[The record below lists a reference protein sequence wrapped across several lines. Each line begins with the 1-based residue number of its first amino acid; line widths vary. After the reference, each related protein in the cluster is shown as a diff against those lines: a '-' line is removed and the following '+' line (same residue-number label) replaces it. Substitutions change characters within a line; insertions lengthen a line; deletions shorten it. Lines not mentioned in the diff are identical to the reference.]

1 MKNVFIAFSLI
12 VFSFVTINAQDKG
25 KTNPLKFE
33 IKGQIKG
40 LKNSEV
46 YLSHYFGSNQQ
57 VIKDTAQVNE
67 NGQFVFSGTEE
78 LPQGLYFVNFSKNKL
93 IDFIIGEPF
102 FSFETD
108 TLNVIANIKIKNS
121 TENQAFFEYQQ
132 KMNEIY
138 SEFAKEKNN
147 SNDRIEAFKKRVA
160 FFQQDWSAKN
170 KGLFVT
176 KIIKATMEVEIPP
189 FSRKILTKKDSSDSY
204 AYQFRYFKNHYFDNL
219 DLNDERFLRSPFL
232 QKKIDKYFEDLVVQQ
247 ADSIAK
253 DADELLTKIKQQDIR
268 KYVIYKIANTYEN
281 SKIVGTEG
289 AFVHMAEKYYVGEP
303 ALWDTSTVRQLKD
316 RIKIIKPLLIGKKFP
331 EMYLTN
337 PEGKLLT
344 ANTIPGKYTL
354 VFLYDPE
361 CSHCRQEM
369 PKLVA
374 QKNYFKEKGISVL
387 AASIVRE
394 KDKWRKFISEFKT
407 GEFYNGIDIH
417 KNQVTG
423 KEEYYTD
430 FLKTFDVYST
440 PVIYIL
446 DAKKNII
453 VKRIGVDDIKAFM
466 DFYEKG
472 RNNK

>member
-1 MKNVFIAFSLI
+1 MKNAILILSLVLCSI
-12 VFSFVTINAQDKG
+12 VLHAQDKG

-40 LKNSEV
+40 LQNTEL

-57 VIKDTAQVNE
+57 VIKDTAQSDL
-67 NGQFVFSGTEE
+67 NGNFTFSGIEE

-93 IDFIIGEPF
+93 IDFVIGDPF

-108 TLNVIANIKIKNS
+108 TLNLIANMQIHQSN
-121 TENQAFFEYQQ
+121 ENEAFFSYQK
-132 KMNEIY
+132 KMNLMF
-138 SEFAKEKNN
+138 SEFSKEKNN
-147 SNDRIEAFKKRVA
+147 TPQRIESFKKQA
-160 FFQQDWSAKN
+160 ANFQNEWLSTN
-170 KGLFVT
+170 KDLFVS
-176 KIIKATMEVEIPP
+176 KLIRATLEVEIPKYAKP
-189 FSRKILTKKDSSDSY
+189 VVTKKDSADLYKFQYSFY
-204 AYQFRYFKNHYFDNL
+204 KKHYFDNL

-232 QKKIDKYFEDLVVQQ
+232 QKKVDKYFEDLVVQQ
-247 ADSIAK
+247 VDSISNE
-253 DADELLTKIKQQDIR
+253 ADNLLRKVKQIDIR
-268 KYVIYKIANTYEN
+268 KYIIYKIANTYEN

-289 AFVHMAEKYYVGEP
+289 AFVHMAEKYYIGEP
-303 ALWDTSTVRQLKD
+303 ALWDTSTVRQLKE
-316 RIKIIKPLLIGKKFP
+316 RVKILKPLLIGKKFP

-337 PEGKLLT
+337 PDGKLIT

-361 CSHCRQEM
+361 CSHCRQET

-374 QKNYFKEKGISVL
+374 LKPFFKDKGISVL

-394 KDKWRKFISEFKT
+394 KDKWKKFISEFKT
-407 GEFYNGIDIH
+407 SEFYNGIDIH
-417 KNQVTG
+417 KNQTTG

-440 PVIYIL
+440 PVIYLL

-453 VKRIGVDDIKAFM
+453 VKRITVDDIKGFIQY
-466 DFYEKG
+466 YEKG
-472 RNNK
+472 IK